1 MARNPRIAAPS
12 ALPQIQT
19 GDIVEVRS
27 YRLITPLLGGG
38 AKVHYPDSQTVVRA
52 SAIRGILRFWWRAMR
67 GGKSNGDIQWLKRRE
82 AEVWG
87 GRVGNE
93 MYPSKVRIAVKNA
106 VCGSAIKTDKDI
118 KLGKNASVDFG
129 DDVVINSPKSKL
141 SYALFNL
148 RAINN
153 YDVRSDVTFDLEISY
168 PRGDEQLTLDV
179 KAAIWAWEQFGGV
192 GARTR
197 RGLGAVQIES
207 VNGKPM
213 PRPRRNELAGYIE
226 DQIKYFG
233 VGGKWP
239 AGTPSL
245 QGLTVDTYN
254 PNGASVAVIGPGKEP
269 ILIWHQLLTRYRNF
283 RQERL
288 MRPNEKSGKYQEIG
302 ASIWPDSNGLRS
314 TFGVRRHPHSE
325 YKDSPHVARAQLGL
339 PMVIQFMPD
348 KFDIG
353 GHNNNKMQFSVENE
367 VGRHASPAIFRPLR
381 IDGEYVGVTLILGNS
396 RIATE
401 VTVKGN
407 NEDTRHRYQGVKP
420 IKTRGNTE
428 VLNRG
433 DNQGK
438 NRQPHGPTNT
448 ADVLRGLFNYMKN
461 A

>member
-38 AKVHYPDSQTVVRA
+38 AKVKHPDSQTVVRA
-52 SAIRGILRFWWRAMR
+52 SAIRGVLRFWWRAMR

-106 VCGSAIKTDKDI
+106 SRGSAVKTDADI
-118 KLGKNASVDFG
+118 RLSSTEEIDSQN
-129 DDVVINSPKSKL
+129 SKL
-141 SYALFNL
+141 SYALFIL
-148 RAINN
+148 RPINN
-153 YDVRSDVTFDLEISY
+153 QKQDYDVRSDVTFDLEISY

-226 DQIKYFG
+226 DQIKYFE

-254 PNGASVAVIGPGKEP
+254 PNGASVAVIGPQREAVA
-269 ILIWHQLLTRYRNF
+269 IWDQLLTRYRTF
-283 RQERL
+283 RQERF
-288 MRPNEKSGKYQEIG
+288 MRPRNGRYVPYGS
-302 ASIWPDSNGLRS
+302 SIWPDSNGLRS
-314 TFGVRRHPHSE
+314 TFGAGRHPQSD
-325 YKDSPHVARAQLGL
+325 YKESPHVARAQLGL
-339 PMVIQFMPD
+339 PMVIQFMRD
-348 KFDIG
+348 KFDTG
-353 GHNNNKMQFSVENE
+353 GQNNVVQFIVENE
-367 VGRHASPAIFRPLR
+367 VGRYASPAIFRPLR

-407 NEDTRHRYQGVKP
+407 DEATRRRYQGVKP

-428 VLNRG
+428 ILNQG
-433 DNQGK
+433 DNQGE

-461 A
+461 AR